1 MIRFL
6 AFLPLL
12 GLAACSG
19 WFGGDNEKPL
29 PGERISVMT
38 FERALE
44 PDPGLADLAV
54 RLPKPLVNADWPQAG
69 GMPNHAMHHLSAKG
83 PLVKQWS
90 VDIGDGSDS
99 ETQLLVQPVIADGRV
114 YTLDVE
120 AELRAWDAA
129 TGKRLWTRELKP
141 EDDNEG
147 ILGAGLAYS
156 HGRLFVTT
164 GFADVIALD
173 AADGKEVWRRRVNGP
188 MRTAPTVFGG
198 RIYVVTVANELH
210 ALDTSNGAVLWTHVG
225 ITEVAGLLGGASPA
239 VDGAT
244 VVAAFSSGELVA
256 LRAENGREIWAD
268 SLTALRRFDPIST
281 IAHIRGRPVIDG
293 GQVIATAN
301 SGRTVAIDLRTG
313 NRVWERATGS
323 SHSPWV
329 VGDFVYLMNNAGE
342 LVCLAR
348 RNGGIRWVRQMQVFE
363 DEEDREDPI
372 VWTGP
377 VLAGDRLLVG
387 SSHGELWSVSP
398 YTGRLLGRIK
408 TPGAVFIPPAVANDT
423 VYVLTDKAELIAFR

>member
-1 MIRFL
+1 MIRLL

-12 GLAACSG
+12 ALAACSG
-19 WFGGDNEKPL
+19 WFGGDSEKPL

-44 PDPGLADLAV
+44 PDPGLSDLAV

-99 ETQLLVQPVIADGRV
+99 ETQLLVQPVIADGRI

-120 AELRAWDAA
+120 AELRAWDAG
-129 TGKRLWTRELKP
+129 TGERLWTRELKP

-173 AADGKEVWRRRVNGP
+173 AADGKEIWRRRVNGP

-210 ALDTSNGAVLWTHVG
+210 ALDTANGAPLWNHVG

-256 LRAENGREIWAD
+256 LRAENGREIWSD

-363 DEEDREDPI
+363 DEKDREDPI

-398 YTGRLLGRIK
+398 YTGKLLGRIE
-408 TPGAVFIPPAVANDT
+408 TPGPVFIPPAVANDT